1 MNPARGSLLG
11 IEHLEAAEILR
22 LLKFARRM
30 NPDKPRPLLK
40 GKRVLLLFYEAS
52 TRTRSSFE
60 IAAKSLGAHTVLI
73 QSIGSSIEK
82 GESLLDTGYTVR
94 AVGADIIVIRH
105 PNAGAPYV
113 MAQHIDVPVINAG
126 DGLHE
131 HPSQALL
138 DAYTILR
145 NKKTFKGLQ
154 VAIVG
159 DIFHSRVARSACH
172 LLSKF
177 GVKIILCGPPEL
189 VPDIATTLAPG
200 VRVTRHI
207 EDALRGTDV
216 VMLLRVQTER
226 LSGMKIDLAGIHRAL
241 PDDPGPLEDGEEG
254 CHRDASRPDHS
265 WSGTDQRSRRRR
277 PGAHPGGSAQRRAH
291 AHGDSGAGDGEDAM
305 TAQRKHRTSLLI
317 KGGHLIDPAARIDAP
332 MDVLLKDGR
341 VAEVAPPNKIKGGAD
356 EKFDARGLIVAPG
369 FIDLHAHLREPGQA
383 HKETIATG
391 TAAAAAGG
399 FTSVCTMPNT
409 VPVVDSV
416 EWIEWLRQPERG
428 AVVNVFAIAA
438 ATRAS
443 KGATLTDFRALHTAG
458 AIAVTDDGKPI
469 LEDSIMREAL
479 VLGGELN
486 FPVVQHAE
494 DTRMTENCSMHAG
507 ARSFRLGLRGMTA
520 AAEASIVERDVQLA
534 MHIPNARLHVAH
546 LSTADA
552 LKSVRRGKRAKAR
565 VTFEVTPHHFTLT
578 DEDMRDYDSNYKMNP
593 PLRSASDREAI
604 LAALADGTVD
614 AIATDHAPHA
624 AHEKEMEFERAAF
637 GITGLETALALA
649 ITRLHREKRI
659 PLARIVELFTA
670 GPARCFDLRGRGSL
684 VRGSV
689 ADVTVFDPKKK
700 WTFDAA
706 KSRSKS
712 RNTPFDGWQLT
723 GKVVATI
730 VGGKIV
736 YSGH

>member
-1 MNPARGSLLG
+1 MTSP
-11 IEHLEAAEILR
+11 
-22 LLKFARRM
+22 
-30 NPDKPRPLLK
+30 
-40 GKRVLLLFYEAS
+40 GK
-52 TRTRSSFE
+52 
-60 IAAKSLGAHTVLI
+60 
-73 QSIGSSIEK
+73 
-82 GESLLDTGYTVR
+82 
-94 AVGADIIVIRH
+94 
-105 PNAGAPYV
+105 N
-113 MAQHIDVPVINAG
+113 
-126 DGLHE
+126 
-131 HPSQALL
+131 
-138 DAYTILR
+138 R
-145 NKKTFKGLQ
+145 NGF
-154 VAIVG
+154 
-159 DIFHSRVARSACH
+159 
-172 LLSKF
+172 
-177 GVKIILCGPPEL
+177 
-189 VPDIATTLAPG
+189 
-200 VRVTRHI
+200 
-207 EDALRGTDV
+207 
-216 VMLLRVQTER
+216 QT
-226 LSGMKIDLAGIHRAL
+226 
-241 PDDPGPLEDGEEG
+241 
-254 CHRDASRPDHS
+254 
-265 WSGTDQRSRRRR
+265 
-277 PGAHPGGSAQRRAH
+277 
-291 AHGDSGAGDGEDAM
+291 
-305 TAQRKHRTSLLI
+305 TSLLL

-341 VAEVAPPNKIKGGAD
+341 VAEVAHPNKIKGSAD

-369 FIDLHAHLREPGQA
+369 FIDLHVHLREPGQA

-399 FTSVCTMPNT
+399 FTSVCSMPNT
-409 VPVVDSV
+409 KPVVDSV
-416 EWIEWLRQPERG
+416 EWVEWLRQPERG
-428 AVVNVFAIAA
+428 AVVNVLAIAA

-443 KGATLTDFRALHTAG
+443 KGATLTDFRALQSAG

-469 LEDSIMREAL
+469 LEDRIMREAL

-578 DEDMRDYDSNYKMNP
+578 DEDMRDYDSHYKMNP
-593 PLRSASDREAI
+593 PLRSASDLEAV
-604 LAALADGTVD
+604 LVALADGTVD

-637 GITGLETALALA
+637 GITGLETALALS

-670 GPARCFDLRGRGSL
+670 GPARCFDFRGRGSL

-706 KSRSKS
+706 KSHSKS
-712 RNTPFDGWQLT
+712 KNTPFDGWHLT

-736 YSGH
+736 YSA